1 MTIRRATEEDLA
13 ALDEMNRAFEAE
25 LPRPAYREVDLDA
38 ELREVRDYITKH
50 LAVVAEEEGAL
61 VGFAL
66 AKLETPRICYLN
78 DLYVRPGWRSKRL
91 GRELI
96 AWVVRWGEEQGAE
109 VMTLEVLAANPA
121 ARSFYYRLGFVEH
134 SLDLVSPLSALV
146 ERLTTADPG
155 ASFGSIH
162 VQTDDVDTVV
172 RAAQIYVPRLPGGS
186 RGTVVL
192 PPRNGWTA
200 VYDELCDRDPAM
212 LRRLAQ
218 DISNR
223 LGSFVVLVIGLEEDA
238 VVRYILLERGRVVDE
253 YASVPEF
260 HGPLP
265 PGDVVGLAANPT
277 VVSRLTGAD
286 PARVRQVART
296 GTVPTDLPPPAELL
310 ASLAAVLGVEGAAY
324 GYVHAGGEPGA
335 IPVRRPAGGPHIPPA

>member
-1 MTIRRATEEDLA
+1 MPRLIGILLIVLALYGLLVGSFETARSPANHVDLA
-13 ALDEMNRAFEAE
+13 
-25 LPRPAYREVDLDA
+25 
-38 ELREVRDYITKH
+38 
-50 LAVVAEEEGAL
+50 
-61 VGFAL
+61 
-66 AKLETPRICYLN
+66 
-78 DLYVRPGWRSKRL
+78 
-91 GRELI
+91 
-96 AWVVRWGEEQGAE
+96 Q
-109 VMTLEVLAANPA
+109 
-121 ARSFYYRLGFVEH
+121 RLGFYFATEPDGFFTAEKVVPF
-134 SLDLVSPLSALV
+134 LRDLLKHLRGNVIVVWDRGNNHKGPIIREFLKTNRRLHLEMLPPWAPDHNPMEDVWSWLKYGELV
-146 ERLTTADPG
+146 ERLATAEPG

-286 PARVRQVART
+286 PARVREVART
-296 GTVPTDLPPPAELL
+296 GNVPTDLPPPAELL